1 MAATPAT
8 FVVLGSNS
16 FSGATFVAEALAD
29 GARVIGIS
37 RSPEPDAA
45 LLPYRWSE
53 PESAG
58 GLRDRF
64 TFHALDFNR
73 DLDRIEGV
81 IREARPEYVVNF
93 AAKSMVAQSWDHPEH
108 WYQTNVVSTARLVD
122 RLRRMDFLEKFVQ
135 ISTPEVYGSTSGLV
149 RETAPFNP
157 STPYAVSKAACDM
170 NLQAYRKAH
179 GFPVAFTRA
188 ANVCGPGQPLY
199 RIIPRTVFC
208 ILTGQKLRL
217 EGGGTSVRSFIHM
230 RDVAEGTIE
239 VARRGSPGDVYH
251 LATDQNQ
258 TIREVVEEICRQMG
272 ARFEDCVET
281 TPPRLAQDPAYLLDC
296 TKAKTEFGWQPRL
309 TVTDVIRETID
320 WMRKNLDRLR
330 KIPADYV
337 HKP

>member
-1 MAATPAT
+1 MAAET

-16 FSGATFVAEALAD
+16 FSGATFVATALAA
-29 GARVIGIS
+29 GADVVGIS
-37 RSPEPDAA
+37 RSPEPDEA
-45 LLPYRWSE
+45 LLPYKWAPHE
-53 PESAG
+53 
-58 GLRDRF
+58 RF

-73 DLDRIEGV
+73 DLDRIEAV
-81 IREARPEYVVNF
+81 IAERRPDSIVNF
-93 AAKSMVAQSWDHPEH
+93 AAQSMVAQSWQNPDH
-108 WYQTNVVSTARLVD
+108 WYQTNVVATARLVD
-122 RLRRMDFLEKFVQ
+122 RLKKLDCLRKFVQ

-149 RETAPFNP
+149 KETAAFHP

-170 NLQAYRKAH
+170 NLLAYQKAY

-208 ILTGQKLRL
+208 VLTGQKLKL

-230 RDVAEGTIE
+230 RDVAEGTLE
-239 VARRGSPGDVYH
+239 VARRGTPGDVYH
-251 LATDQNQ
+251 LATDKNQ

-281 TPPRLAQDPAYLLDC
+281 TPARLAQDPAYLLDC
-296 TKAKTEFGWQPRL
+296 TKARTEFGGPPKL
-309 TVTDVIRETID
+309 TVADVIRETLD

-330 KIPADYV
+330 TIPADYV
-337 HKP
+337 HKA

>member
-1 MAATPAT
+1 MAAASET

-29 GARVIGIS
+29 GAHVVGIS
-37 RSPEPDAA
+37 RSPEPDEA
-45 LLPYRWSE
+45 LLPYRWA
-53 PESAG
+53 PHG
-58 GLRDRF
+58 RF

-93 AAKSMVAQSWDHPEH
+93 AAQSMVAQSWDHPDH
-108 WYQTNVVSTARLVD
+108 WYQTNVVATARLVD
-122 RLRRMDFLEKFVQ
+122 RLKRLDGLRKFVQ
-135 ISTPEVYGSTSGLV
+135 VSTPEVYGSTSGV
-149 RETAPFNP
+149 VKETAPFNP

-170 NLQAYRKAH
+170 NLQAYRKAY

-199 RIIPRTVFC
+199 RIIPRTVYC
-208 ILTGQKLRL
+208 VLTGEKLKL

-230 RDVAEGTIE
+230 ADVARGTLD
-239 VARRGSPGDVYH
+239 VARRGIPGDVYH
-251 LATDQNQ
+251 LATDTNQ
-258 TIREVVEEICRQMG
+258 TIRDVVEEICRQLG
-272 ARFEDCVET
+272 ARFEDAVET

-296 TKAKTEFGWQPRL
+296 TKARGEFGWEPKR
-309 TVTDVIRETID
+309 TVADVIAETIV
-320 WMRKNLDRLR
+320 WLEKNLHRL
-330 KIPADYV
+330 KHVPAAYV